1 MADHG
6 HYIGD
11 HGRIG
16 KSGSGPDG
24 PWPFYQVVAHIPFMV
39 KVPSGNVGRSDFL
52 TQPVDVMTT
61 ILELADA
68 PIPEGV
74 KGKSLAPILR
84 GESVEERP
92 VAVTSAGMT
101 DNPKRIG
108 CSSIT
113 DGEWT
118 LHYRGPDHPAEL
130 YHIPDDSKEENNLYD
145 GNKSIAERL
154 HAAYLDLLKDAG
166 TSEKRMDLRSK
177 LP

>member
-24 PWPFYQVVAHIPFMV
+24 PWPFYQEVAHIPFLM
-39 KVPSGNVGRSDFL
+39 KTPGGRTGRSDFL
-52 TQPVDVMTT
+52 MQPVDVMTT
-61 ILELADA
+61 VLELADA
-68 PIPEGV
+68 PVPEGV
-74 KGKSLAPILR
+74 QGKSLAPILQ

-92 VAVTSAGMT
+92 VAVTSQALT
-101 DNPKRIG
+101 DDPRRG
-108 CSSIT
+108 VCSSVT

-118 LHYRGPDHPAEL
+118 LHYRGPDYPAEL
-130 YHIPDDSKEENNLYD
+130 YHLPEDPKEENNLYTS
-145 GNKSIAERL
+145 NEAAAKRL
-154 HAAYLDLLKDAG
+154 HRDHLELLRSAG
-166 TSEKRMDLRSK
+166 TGQKRMELRSE